1 VAITDSSL
9 EDVFIAVVKKYDKIN
24 DDNDLDNSQ
33 LVSIPP
39 VNEIDE
45 VMLREDVPIPES
57 VLPMAIKSPE

>member
-57 VLPMAIKSPE
+57 VLPMATKSPE